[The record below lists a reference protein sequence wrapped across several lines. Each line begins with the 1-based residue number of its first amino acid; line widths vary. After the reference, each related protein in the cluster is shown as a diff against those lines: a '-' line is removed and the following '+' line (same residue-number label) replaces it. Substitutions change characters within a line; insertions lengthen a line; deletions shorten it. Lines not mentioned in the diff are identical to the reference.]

1 MQNNEEGD
9 LETKFKRGQFVKA
22 SELLSVRCL
31 LYVHCTGVQGMMRT
45 VLLDSWGLAYIVISL
60 SDPHSF
66 PLVPIPLPQSP
77 KIEPAYAG

>member
-31 LYVHCTGVQGMMRT
+31 LYVRCTGVQGIMRT
-45 VLLDSWGLAYIVISL
+45 VYWTLG
-60 SDPHSF
+60 H
-66 PLVPIPLPQSP
+66 
-77 KIEPAYAG
+77 